1 MMKKRYYKKR
11 FESLSSSAKADL
23 LLLHRVV
30 ACLSQLCTRREGES
44 HTFYPQSYSVKVG
57 ARRQYQFNSQ
67 INRGVSVPFGYVA
80 HIMGDLSDSKSL
92 ADWYR
97 RNPDHWRKRQK
108 WKRFPTIARFHHI
121 KELFMPDAEK
131 AEDEIISSS
140 RGIYGVSRRDN
151 RMCSTLSIA
160 IVRLMDNVLAWASGA
175 ADGIWVKFPMESSI
189 CASRSGLKVVLDVG
203 GF

>member
-1 MMKKRYYKKR
+1 M
-11 FESLSSSAKADL
+11 
-23 LLLHRVV
+23 
-30 ACLSQLCTRREGES
+30 
-44 HTFYPQSYSVKVG
+44 
-57 ARRQYQFNSQ
+57 
-67 INRGVSVPFGYVA
+67 PFGYDA

-92 ADWYR
+92 AGWYR

-121 KELFMPDAEK
+121 KELFMQDTEK

-140 RGIYGVSRRDN
+140 RGIYGVTRRDN

-160 IVRLMDNVLAWASGA
+160 IVHLMDNVLAWASGA
-175 ADGIWVKFPMESSI
+175 ADGIWVKFPLESSI
-189 CASRSGLKVVLDVG
+189 CASRSGLKVILDVG